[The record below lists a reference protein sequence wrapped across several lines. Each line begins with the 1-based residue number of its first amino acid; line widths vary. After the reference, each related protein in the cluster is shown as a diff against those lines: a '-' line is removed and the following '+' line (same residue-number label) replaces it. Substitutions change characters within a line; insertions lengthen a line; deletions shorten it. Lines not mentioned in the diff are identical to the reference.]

1 MWDRKNATD
10 DAQHEG
16 PEHKVPGDRHLRED
30 GGEDEGETQTQSVA
44 LPQQTH
50 FRWVARG
57 QQPVHRGGQR
67 GGAHRQTRERACQV
81 WQDHLQF
88 GADAHRKSLKNAQEP
103 LQRGRRRMS
112 HGGKHLGKQIK
123 QQPHV
128 QYQRG
133 LYLSRSGIT

>member
-88 GADAHRKSLKNAQEP
+88 GADAHGRSLKNA
-103 LQRGRRRMS
+103 
-112 HGGKHLGKQIK
+112 
-123 QQPHV
+123 
-128 QYQRG
+128 
-133 LYLSRSGIT
+133 